1 MISHSKHGI
10 LLKVLYA
17 KGGTLTVTC
26 AVQCGS
32 DDSMVCNSSAQL
44 DEYRTCLVAMAV
56 KHQFNTKLASLNWKW
71 DRN

>member
-26 AVQCGS
+26 AVQHS
-32 DDSMVCNSSAQL
+32 
-44 DEYRTCLVAMAV
+44 VAAMTAWFVTAV
-56 KHQFNTKLASLNWKW
+56 HS
-71 DRN
+71 